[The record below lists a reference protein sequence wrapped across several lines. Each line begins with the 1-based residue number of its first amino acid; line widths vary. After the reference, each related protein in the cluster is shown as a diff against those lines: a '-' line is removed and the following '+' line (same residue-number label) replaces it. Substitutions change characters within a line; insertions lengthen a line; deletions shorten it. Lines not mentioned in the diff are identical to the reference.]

1 MNHLDKIERL
11 VCIGLLSA
19 IVLLVFAAAVMRT
32 VGLPIIWSVDIAQL
46 LFAWLC
52 MLGANQT
59 LKHAQHATVDIVTQY
74 LPVRWQQRLA
84 GHTLQQPKPTGLSGE
99 SLSGRNPHP
108 LVSVP
113 PRRHLIRIGR
123 ARFCQCRGSKQGTDR
138 KTPPGA
144 EPGSPTGHQGHPA
157 QHQINT
163 IGFDLSGASPVRT
176 GQQ

>member
-1 MNHLDKIERL
+1 MNQLDKIERM

-84 GHTLQQPKPTGLSGE
+84 GLASLIMIGVLAVIVVYGIALFNLNPQRTLGSTPLPYRYVALALPVGAGLMLLTLLEQSW
-99 SLSGRNPHP
+99 LKWF
-108 LVSVP
+108 SVKK
-113 PRRHLIRIGR
+113 R
-123 ARFCQCRGSKQGTDR
+123 A
-138 KTPPGA
+138 
-144 EPGSPTGHQGHPA
+144 A
-157 QHQINT
+157 Q
-163 IGFDLSGASPVRT
+163 
-176 GQQ
+176 

>member
-11 VCIGLLSA
+11 VCISLLSA

-84 GHTLQQPKPTGLSGE
+84 GLTSLIMIGVLAVIVVYGIALFNLNPQRTLGSTPIPYRYVALALPVGAGLMLLTLLEQSW
-99 SLSGRNPHP
+99 LKWF
-108 LVSVP
+108 SVKK
-113 PRRHLIRIGR
+113 R
-123 ARFCQCRGSKQGTDR
+123 A
-138 KTPPGA
+138 
-144 EPGSPTGHQGHPA
+144 A
-157 QHQINT
+157 Q
-163 IGFDLSGASPVRT
+163 
-176 GQQ
+176 

>member
-11 VCIGLLSA
+11 VCISLLSA

-84 GHTLQQPKPTGLSGE
+84 GLTSLIMIGVLAVIVVYGIALFNLNPQRTLGSTPLPYRYVALALPVGAGLMLLTLLEQSW
-99 SLSGRNPHP
+99 LKWF
-108 LVSVP
+108 SVKK
-113 PRRHLIRIGR
+113 R
-123 ARFCQCRGSKQGTDR
+123 A
-138 KTPPGA
+138 
-144 EPGSPTGHQGHPA
+144 A
-157 QHQINT
+157 Q
-163 IGFDLSGASPVRT
+163 
-176 GQQ
+176 

>member
-84 GHTLQQPKPTGLSGE
+84 GLTSLIMIGVLAVIVVYGIALFNLNPQRTLGSTPLPYRYVALALPVGAGLMLLTLLEQSW
-99 SLSGRNPHP
+99 LKWF
-108 LVSVP
+108 SVKK
-113 PRRHLIRIGR
+113 R
-123 ARFCQCRGSKQGTDR
+123 A
-138 KTPPGA
+138 
-144 EPGSPTGHQGHPA
+144 A
-157 QHQINT
+157 Q
-163 IGFDLSGASPVRT
+163 
-176 GQQ
+176 

>member
-84 GHTLQQPKPTGLSGE
+84 GLASLIMIGVLAVIVVYGIALFNLNPQRTLGSTPLPYRYVALALPVGAGLMLLTLLEQSW
-99 SLSGRNPHP
+99 LKWF
-108 LVSVP
+108 SVKQ
-113 PRRHLIRIGR
+113 R
-123 ARFCQCRGSKQGTDR
+123 A
-138 KTPPGA
+138 
-144 EPGSPTGHQGHPA
+144 A
-157 QHQINT
+157 Q
-163 IGFDLSGASPVRT
+163 
-176 GQQ
+176 

>member
-1 MNHLDKIERL
+1 MNHLDKIERM

-84 GHTLQQPKPTGLSGE
+84 GLASLIMIGVLAVIVVYGIALFNLNPQRTLGSTPLPYRYVALALPVGAGLMLLTLLEQSW
-99 SLSGRNPHP
+99 LKWF
-108 LVSVP
+108 SVKK
-113 PRRHLIRIGR
+113 R
-123 ARFCQCRGSKQGTDR
+123 A
-138 KTPPGA
+138 
-144 EPGSPTGHQGHPA
+144 A
-157 QHQINT
+157 Q
-163 IGFDLSGASPVRT
+163 
-176 GQQ
+176 

>member
-19 IVLLVFAAAVMRT
+19 IVLLVFAAAVMHT

-84 GHTLQQPKPTGLSGE
+84 GLASLIMIGVLAVIVVYGIALFNLNPQRTLGSTPLPYRYVALALPVGAGLMLLTLLEQSWLKWF
-99 SLSGRNPHP
+99 SNKQ
-108 LVSVP
+108 
-113 PRRHLIRIGR
+113 R
-123 ARFCQCRGSKQGTDR
+123 A
-138 KTPPGA
+138 
-144 EPGSPTGHQGHPA
+144 A
-157 QHQINT
+157 Q
-163 IGFDLSGASPVRT
+163 
-176 GQQ
+176 

>member
-11 VCIGLLSA
+11 VCISLLSA

-84 GHTLQQPKPTGLSGE
+84 GLTSLIMIGVLAVIVVYGIALFNLNPQRTLGSTPLPYRYVALALPVGAGLMLLTLLEQSWLKGF
-99 SLSGRNPHP
+99 
-108 LVSVP
+108 SVKK
-113 PRRHLIRIGR
+113 R
-123 ARFCQCRGSKQGTDR
+123 A
-138 KTPPGA
+138 
-144 EPGSPTGHQGHPA
+144 A
-157 QHQINT
+157 Q
-163 IGFDLSGASPVRT
+163 
-176 GQQ
+176 

>member
-1 MNHLDKIERL
+1 MNQLDKIERM

-84 GHTLQQPKPTGLSGE
+84 GLTSLIMIGVLAVIVVYGIALFNLNPQRTLGSTPLPYRYVALALPVGAGLMLLTLLEQSW
-99 SLSGRNPHP
+99 LKWF
-108 LVSVP
+108 SVKK
-113 PRRHLIRIGR
+113 R
-123 ARFCQCRGSKQGTDR
+123 A
-138 KTPPGA
+138 
-144 EPGSPTGHQGHPA
+144 A
-157 QHQINT
+157 Q
-163 IGFDLSGASPVRT
+163 
-176 GQQ
+176 

>member
-11 VCIGLLSA
+11 VCISLLSA

-84 GHTLQQPKPTGLSGE
+84 GLASLIMIGVLAVIVVYGIALFNLNPQRTLGSTPLPYRYVALALPVGAGLMLLTLLEQSW
-99 SLSGRNPHP
+99 LKWF
-108 LVSVP
+108 SVKQ
-113 PRRHLIRIGR
+113 R
-123 ARFCQCRGSKQGTDR
+123 A
-138 KTPPGA
+138 
-144 EPGSPTGHQGHPA
+144 A
-157 QHQINT
+157 Q
-163 IGFDLSGASPVRT
+163 
-176 GQQ
+176 

>member
-1 MNHLDKIERL
+1 MNHLDKIERI

-84 GHTLQQPKPTGLSGE
+84 GLTSLIMIGVLAVIVVYGIALFNLNPQRTLGSTPLPYRYVALALPVGAGLMLLTLLEQSW
-99 SLSGRNPHP
+99 LKWF
-108 LVSVP
+108 SVKK
-113 PRRHLIRIGR
+113 R
-123 ARFCQCRGSKQGTDR
+123 A
-138 KTPPGA
+138 
-144 EPGSPTGHQGHPA
+144 A
-157 QHQINT
+157 Q
-163 IGFDLSGASPVRT
+163 
-176 GQQ
+176 

>member
-84 GHTLQQPKPTGLSGE
+84 GLASLIMIGVLAVIVVYGIALFNLNPQRTLGSTPLPYRYVALALPVGAGLMLLTLLEQSW
-99 SLSGRNPHP
+99 LKWF
-108 LVSVP
+108 SVKK
-113 PRRHLIRIGR
+113 R
-123 ARFCQCRGSKQGTDR
+123 A
-138 KTPPGA
+138 
-144 EPGSPTGHQGHPA
+144 A
-157 QHQINT
+157 Q
-163 IGFDLSGASPVRT
+163 
-176 GQQ
+176 

>member
-84 GHTLQQPKPTGLSGE
+84 GLASLIMIGVLAVIVVYGIALFNLNPQRTLGSTPLPYRYVALALPVGAGLMLLTLLEQSWLKWF
-99 SLSGRNPHP
+99 SNKQ
-108 LVSVP
+108 
-113 PRRHLIRIGR
+113 R
-123 ARFCQCRGSKQGTDR
+123 A
-138 KTPPGA
+138 
-144 EPGSPTGHQGHPA
+144 A
-157 QHQINT
+157 Q
-163 IGFDLSGASPVRT
+163 
-176 GQQ
+176 

>member
-84 GHTLQQPKPTGLSGE
+84 GLASLIMIGVLAVIVVYGIALFNLNPQRTLGSTPIPYRYVALALPVGAGLMLLTLLEQSWLKWF
-99 SLSGRNPHP
+99 SNKQ
-108 LVSVP
+108 
-113 PRRHLIRIGR
+113 R
-123 ARFCQCRGSKQGTDR
+123 A
-138 KTPPGA
+138 
-144 EPGSPTGHQGHPA
+144 A
-157 QHQINT
+157 Q
-163 IGFDLSGASPVRT
+163 
-176 GQQ
+176 

>member
-1 MNHLDKIERL
+1 MNHLDKIERML
-11 VCIGLLSA
+11 CIGLLSA

-84 GHTLQQPKPTGLSGE
+84 GLTSLIMIGVLAVIVVYGIALFNLNPQRTLGSTPLPYRYVALALPVGAGLMLLTLLEQSW
-99 SLSGRNPHP
+99 LKWF
-108 LVSVP
+108 SVKK
-113 PRRHLIRIGR
+113 R
-123 ARFCQCRGSKQGTDR
+123 A
-138 KTPPGA
+138 
-144 EPGSPTGHQGHPA
+144 A
-157 QHQINT
+157 Q
-163 IGFDLSGASPVRT
+163 
-176 GQQ
+176 

>member
-1 MNHLDKIERL
+1 MNHLDKIERI

-84 GHTLQQPKPTGLSGE
+84 GLASLIMIGVLAVIVVYGIALFNLNPQRTLGSTPLPYRYVALALPVGAGLMLLTLLEQSWLKWF
-99 SLSGRNPHP
+99 SNKQ
-108 LVSVP
+108 
-113 PRRHLIRIGR
+113 R
-123 ARFCQCRGSKQGTDR
+123 A
-138 KTPPGA
+138 
-144 EPGSPTGHQGHPA
+144 A
-157 QHQINT
+157 Q
-163 IGFDLSGASPVRT
+163 
-176 GQQ
+176 

>member
-11 VCIGLLSA
+11 VCISLLSA

-84 GHTLQQPKPTGLSGE
+84 GLASLIIIGVLAVIVVYGIALFNLNPQRTLGSTPVPYRYVALALPVGAGLMLLTLLEQSW
-99 SLSGRNPHP
+99 LKWF
-108 LVSVP
+108 SVKE
-113 PRRHLIRIGR
+113 R
-123 ARFCQCRGSKQGTDR
+123 A
-138 KTPPGA
+138 
-144 EPGSPTGHQGHPA
+144 A
-157 QHQINT
+157 Q
-163 IGFDLSGASPVRT
+163 
-176 GQQ
+176 

>member
-11 VCIGLLSA
+11 VCISLLSA

-84 GHTLQQPKPTGLSGE
+84 GLASLIMIGVLAVIVVYGIALFNLNPQRTLGSTPLPYRYVALALPVGAGLMLLTLLEQSWLKWF
-99 SLSGRNPHP
+99 SNKQ
-108 LVSVP
+108 
-113 PRRHLIRIGR
+113 R
-123 ARFCQCRGSKQGTDR
+123 A
-138 KTPPGA
+138 
-144 EPGSPTGHQGHPA
+144 A
-157 QHQINT
+157 Q
-163 IGFDLSGASPVRT
+163 
-176 GQQ
+176 

>member
-84 GHTLQQPKPTGLSGE
+84 GLASLIMIGVLAVIVVYGSALFNLNPQRTLGSTPLPYRYVALALPVGAGLMLLTLLEQSWLKWF
-99 SLSGRNPHP
+99 SNKQ
-108 LVSVP
+108 
-113 PRRHLIRIGR
+113 R
-123 ARFCQCRGSKQGTDR
+123 A
-138 KTPPGA
+138 
-144 EPGSPTGHQGHPA
+144 A
-157 QHQINT
+157 Q
-163 IGFDLSGASPVRT
+163 
-176 GQQ
+176 

>member
-84 GHTLQQPKPTGLSGE
+84 GLASLIMIGVLAVIVVYGIALFNLNPQRTLGSTPIPYRYVALALPVGAGLMLLTLLEQSW
-99 SLSGRNPHP
+99 LKWF
-108 LVSVP
+108 SVKQ
-113 PRRHLIRIGR
+113 R
-123 ARFCQCRGSKQGTDR
+123 A
-138 KTPPGA
+138 
-144 EPGSPTGHQGHPA
+144 A
-157 QHQINT
+157 Q
-163 IGFDLSGASPVRT
+163 
-176 GQQ
+176 

>member
-84 GHTLQQPKPTGLSGE
+84 GLTSLIMIGVLAVIVVYGIALFNLNPQRTLGSTPLPYRYVALALPVGAGLMLLTLLEQSWLKWF
-99 SLSGRNPHP
+99 SNKQ
-108 LVSVP
+108 
-113 PRRHLIRIGR
+113 R
-123 ARFCQCRGSKQGTDR
+123 A
-138 KTPPGA
+138 
-144 EPGSPTGHQGHPA
+144 A
-157 QHQINT
+157 Q
-163 IGFDLSGASPVRT
+163 
-176 GQQ
+176 

>member
-11 VCIGLLSA
+11 VCISLLSA

-84 GHTLQQPKPTGLSGE
+84 GLASLIMIGVLAVIVVYGIALFNLNPQRTLGSTPLPYRYVALALPVGAGLMLLTLLEQSW
-99 SLSGRNPHP
+99 LKWF
-108 LVSVP
+108 SVKK
-113 PRRHLIRIGR
+113 R
-123 ARFCQCRGSKQGTDR
+123 A
-138 KTPPGA
+138 
-144 EPGSPTGHQGHPA
+144 A
-157 QHQINT
+157 Q
-163 IGFDLSGASPVRT
+163 
-176 GQQ
+176 

>member
-11 VCIGLLSA
+11 VCISLLSA

-84 GHTLQQPKPTGLSGE
+84 GLTSLIMIGVLAVIVVYGIALFNLNPQRTLGSTPLPYRYVALALPVGAGLMLLTLLEQSW
-99 SLSGRNPHP
+99 LKWF
-108 LVSVP
+108 SV
-113 PRRHLIRIGR
+113 
-123 ARFCQCRGSKQGTDR
+123 K
-138 KTPPGA
+138 
-144 EPGSPTGHQGHPA
+144 
-157 QHQINT
+157 
-163 IGFDLSGASPVRT
+163 
-176 GQQ
+176 

>member
-11 VCIGLLSA
+11 VCISLLSA

-84 GHTLQQPKPTGLSGE
+84 GLTSLIMIGVLAVIVVYGIALFNLNPQRTLGSTPLPYRYVALALPVGAGLMLLTLLEQSWLKWF
-99 SLSGRNPHP
+99 SNKQ
-108 LVSVP
+108 
-113 PRRHLIRIGR
+113 R
-123 ARFCQCRGSKQGTDR
+123 A
-138 KTPPGA
+138 
-144 EPGSPTGHQGHPA
+144 A
-157 QHQINT
+157 Q
-163 IGFDLSGASPVRT
+163 
-176 GQQ
+176 

>member
-11 VCIGLLSA
+11 VCISLLSA

-84 GHTLQQPKPTGLSGE
+84 GLTSLIMIGVLAVIVVYGIALFNLNPQRTLGSTPLPYRYVALALPVGAGLMLLTLLEQSW
-99 SLSGRNPHP
+99 LKWF
-108 LVSVP
+108 SVKQ
-113 PRRHLIRIGR
+113 R
-123 ARFCQCRGSKQGTDR
+123 A
-138 KTPPGA
+138 
-144 EPGSPTGHQGHPA
+144 A
-157 QHQINT
+157 Q
-163 IGFDLSGASPVRT
+163 
-176 GQQ
+176 

>member
-84 GHTLQQPKPTGLSGE
+84 GLTSLIMIGVLAVIVVYGIALFNLNPQRTLGSTPLPYRYVALALPVGAGLMLLTLLEQSW
-99 SLSGRNPHP
+99 LKWF
-108 LVSVP
+108 SVKQ
-113 PRRHLIRIGR
+113 R
-123 ARFCQCRGSKQGTDR
+123 A
-138 KTPPGA
+138 
-144 EPGSPTGHQGHPA
+144 A
-157 QHQINT
+157 Q
-163 IGFDLSGASPVRT
+163 
-176 GQQ
+176 